1 MAAFWKT
8 TDNVVA
14 TCMDMDQTRGI
25 WVVVG
30 ADKNIRV
37 SGVLC
42 VCGLGSDGPLI
53 MLFWSTSVHISS

>member
-37 SGVLC
+37 GANE
-42 VCGLGSDGPLI
+42 
-53 MLFWSTSVHISS
+53 